1 MTADPASTDPMAGL
15 DPVWFLELEL
25 TQRCQMR
32 CPSLCYA
39 DAGPTKGHGTMTR
52 ADWEHLIDT
61 APAAGITTVQLIG
74 GEATLH
80 PDFLRLA
87 EHALG
92 VGLSVQVYSNLMRV
106 TARLWELYSHP
117 NLTLATS
124 YYSDVPAEH
133 DRITGRA
140 GSHAATRANI
150 VAALER
156 CIPLKVAIVDLGEG
170 GQRAQE
176 AGAEMIALGVRRV
189 GPVDRV
195 RAVGRATGHLR
206 KEPSVGELCGQ
217 CGDGRAA
224 VSWDGDVRMCVL
236 SRFLPSAGN
245 VRATP
250 LAGILNGAT
259 WHDLLAQVP
268 RQRDSECQPAS
279 DSNDCK
285 PAETICEGNALML
298 PVPVPRMPEAGNR

>member
-1 MTADPASTDPMAGL
+1 MTAVPAITTRSGL
-15 DPVWFLELEL
+15 APVWFLELEL

-61 APAAGITTVQLIG
+61 APAAGITTIQFIG

-92 VGLSVQVYSNLMRV
+92 VGLRVQVYSNLIRV
-106 TARLWELYSHP
+106 TAPLWELYSHP
-117 NLTLATS
+117 NVTLATS
-124 YYSDVPAEH
+124 YYSDMPDEH
-133 DRITGRA
+133 DKITGRA
-140 GSHAATRANI
+140 GSHAQTRANI

-156 CIPLKVAIVDLGEG
+156 AIPLKVAVVDLGEEA
-170 GQRAQE
+170 QRAQE
-176 AGAEMIALGVRRV
+176 ARAEMITLGLPRV

-206 KEPSVGELCGQ
+206 KEPDIGELCGQ

-236 SRFLPSAGN
+236 SRFLPSPGN
-245 VRATP
+245 VRTTP
-250 LAGILNGAT
+250 LG
-259 WHDLLAQVP
+259 DLLDGAAWHELLARVP
-268 RQRDSECQPAS
+268 RRRGSDCKPSS

-285 PAETICEGNALML
+285 PAETTCEGNALVL
-298 PVPVPRMPEAGNR
+298 PVPAPRLPTEGNR